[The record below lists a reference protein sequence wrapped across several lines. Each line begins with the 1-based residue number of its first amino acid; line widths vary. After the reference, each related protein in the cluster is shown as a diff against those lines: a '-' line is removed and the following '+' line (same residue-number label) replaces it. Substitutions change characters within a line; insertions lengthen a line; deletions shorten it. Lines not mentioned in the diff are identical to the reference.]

1 MNPSI
6 ILTTESEE
14 GLRHEQTGT
23 VCQKASLWCKILN
36 WPLRYPA
43 TGVHTIE
50 GSPPFECKC
59 DL

>member
-1 MNPSI
+1 MIPI

-14 GLRHEQTGT
+14 GLMHEQIATI
-23 VCQKASLWCKILN
+23 CQKPSLWCKILN

-43 TGVHTIE
+43 TGVHTLE
-50 GSPPFECKC
+50 GSPPFEYTY